1 MSGALLGAAAVEG
14 GCRLPCVAHKQVWG
28 IHAAPTRSLPRSP
41 AHTDGTLL
49 VASKQPSKDSS
60 SSAASQPPAS
70 DGGGATEAA
79 APPPPPAPAAWRVAQ
94 TLRQFGEGRIKQLA
108 VARERSM
115 LLCLA
120 DDGVNAYV
128 LPALRLKGQA
138 ARTRGASLFAWHAAS
153 DTLAVA
159 VKRR

>member
-1 MSGALLGAAAVEG
+1 MPPALLAAS
-14 GCRLPCVAHKQVWG
+14 
-28 IHAAPTRSLPRSP
+28 SLPLQP
-41 AHTDGTLL
+41 PTDGTLL
-49 VASKQPSKDSS
+49 VASQQPPKDSGSS
-60 SSAASQPPAS
+60 SSVEPPGK
-70 DGGGATEAA
+70 DGSEGGAAE
-79 APPPPPAPAAWRVAQ
+79 APPPVPAWRVAQ
-94 TLRQFGEGRIKQLA
+94 TLRQFGDGRIKQLA